1 MDFLSII
8 LAILACVIIYF
19 AIRFLDLDKKDN
31 FEPFESESAVDKKQ
45 KLIDEAWNKKNKFYE
60 KLQSDYK
67 KWELMTDSKEKEKLW
82 SQLVTQQELWDKL
95 DGLWSDEPDF
105 IKKVNSYL
113 KK

>member
-1 MDFLSII
+1 MELSII
-8 LAILACVIIYF
+8 LVCIILYIVM
-19 AIRFLDLDKKDN
+19 RFFGLDKKDN
-31 FEPFESESAVDKKQ
+31 FEPFESESDVDKKQ
-45 KLIDEAWNKKNKFYE
+45 KLIDEATDKRDKFYE

-95 DGLWSDEPDF
+95 DGLRSDEPDF

>member
-8 LAILACVIIYF
+8 LACVIIYF
-19 AIRFLDLDKKDN
+19 VIRFLGLDKKDN
-31 FEPFESESAVDKKQ
+31 FEPLESESDVDKKQ
-45 KLIDEAWNKKNKFYE
+45 KLIDEAWDKRNKFYE

-95 DGLWSDEPDF
+95 DGLRSNEPDF

>member
-1 MDFLSII
+1 MELSII
-8 LAILACVIIYF
+8 LVCIILYIVM
-19 AIRFLDLDKKDN
+19 RFFGLDKKDN
-31 FEPFESESAVDKKQ
+31 FEPFESESDVDKKQ
-45 KLIDEAWNKKNKFYE
+45 KLIDEARDKRDKFYE

-105 IKKVNSYL
+105 VKKVNSYL

>member
-8 LAILACVIIYF
+8 LVCVIIYF
-19 AIRFLDLDKKDN
+19 VIRFLGLDKKDN
-31 FEPFESESAVDKKQ
+31 LEPFESESAVDKKQ

-95 DGLWSDEPDF
+95 DGLRSDEPDF
-105 IKKVNSYL
+105 FKKVNSYL

>member
-1 MDFLSII
+1 MELSII
-8 LAILACVIIYF
+8 LVCIILYIVM
-19 AIRFLDLDKKDN
+19 RFFGLDKKDN
-31 FEPFESESAVDKKQ
+31 FEPFESESDVDKIQ
-45 KLIDEAWNKKNKFYE
+45 KLIDEARDKRDKFYE

-67 KWELMTDSKEKEKLW
+67 KWELITDSKEKEKLW

-105 IKKVNSYL
+105 VKKVNSYL